1 MLLSASFWF
10 QSIFIFVM
18 FIFEIFPS
26 NLTQFKVLFLQWR
39 CVVIRAGAVMTSE
52 RERQRKR
59 RETDRQR
66 ETKRDRERQRDRQ
79 QFIVAPM
86 YSRSEIFLSNWEC
99 VLAIWGCKLAAAL
112 LKVQMIFMQLF

>member
-39 CVVIRAGAVMTSE
+39 CVVIRAGAVMT
-52 RERQRKR
+52 RERQ
-59 RETDRQR
+59 TDRER
-66 ETKRDRERQRDRQ
+66 EERQTDRERQRETERDRETD
-79 QFIVAPM
+79 
-86 YSRSEIFLSNWEC
+86 SSSL
-99 VLAIWGCKLAAAL
+99 
-112 LKVQMIFMQLF
+112 